1 MHSCPLSD
9 MIESLEFTCF
19 AIKKKKINEYT
30 YQYPIYQKTKTN
42 KKKNKDGSKY
52 SVTVHALIDFVLY
65 IHECPVSLN
74 KTQEELR
81 LELKYSEL

>member
-1 MHSCPLSD
+1 MNIHTS
-9 MIESLEFTCF
+9 IW
-19 AIKKKKINEYT
+19 YT
-30 YQYPIYQKTKTN
+30 KNQNQKQT
-42 KKKNKDGSKY
+42 KKNKDGSKY

-81 LELKYSEL
+81 LEFKYSEL

>member
-1 MHSCPLSD
+1 MRALS
-9 MIESLEFTCF
+9 SL
-19 AIKKKKINEYT
+19 ALRLKKKKINEYT